1 MEVLEDFHIV
11 PFLKDY
17 DFFTEDSNT
26 QLPDLD
32 NDDEDDM
39 MNQVDTNP
47 NAFDFD
53 DDFQFDFDDVDGG
66 GDVDPFDFQN
76 DDEQYGDA
84 GNDEDNEPIYG
95 EVEEEAKL
103 NEHDFLA
110 ALRNN
115 GDNDM
120 FNYFDS
126 TLVKN
131 WAGPEHWKL
140 RRPVS
145 SNAYTENGST

>member
-1 MEVLEDFHIV
+1 MELLDSFHIV

-17 DFFTEDSNT
+17 DFFTEDDLNT

-32 NDDEDDM
+32 KEDEEE
-39 MNQVDTNP
+39 DTN
-47 NAFDFD
+47 NITNRDTFDFEDFHYDFD
-53 DDFQFDFDDVDGG
+53 DADYG
-66 GDVDPFDFQN
+66 GDMDPFDLQN
-76 DDEQYGDA
+76 DDENYS
-84 GNDEDNEPIYG
+84 GNDDASNEPVYKEE
-95 EVEEEAKL
+95 EVEMNL
-103 NEHDFLA
+103 NENDFLS

-126 TLVKN
+126 TLAKN

-140 RRPVS
+140 RRPVII
-145 SNAYTENGST
+145 NTDPGKKN